1 MKKFVPQKIA
11 SRTNTTKN
19 IFQKDR
25 DQSPKPRSR
34 MNSQHS
40 QNAFTN
46 QKRSAAYFKD
56 VQTEEAFSN
65 QDQKLLE
72 TTNL

>member
-1 MKKFVPQKIA
+1 
-11 SRTNTTKN
+11 
-19 IFQKDR
+19 
-25 DQSPKPRSR
+25 
-34 MNSQHS
+34 MNSQHY